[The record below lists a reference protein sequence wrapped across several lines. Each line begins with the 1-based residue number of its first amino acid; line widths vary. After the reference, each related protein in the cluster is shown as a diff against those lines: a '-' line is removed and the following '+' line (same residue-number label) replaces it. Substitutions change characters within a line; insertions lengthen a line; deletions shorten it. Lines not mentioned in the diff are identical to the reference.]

1 LNQAL
6 RSERPDVDKKRSD
19 LIKLQGEFAARLRQL
34 EKALLTA
41 LNESK
46 GKILDDNSVIATL
59 EKLKTEANEVARKAA
74 ETNVVME
81 EVEKVSQ
88 QYAKLA
94 HACSLIYLTLYHLH
108 EVHFLYRYSLDFL
121 LDIFN
126 DVLKS
131 PELESAKDPE
141 KRLSI
146 IINNL
151 FQVSY
156 RRVSQ
161 GMLHTDKTM
170 FALLLLRIYL
180 RCCTGEPT
188 YENQFEHLLFKSELF
203 MSDASKSTLSTA
215 SSTNIAGLDQK
226 NVLSLMALSKLDS
239 FKNCIK
245 ACSSDPNLQQFMH
258 NDKPE
263 IDVPQIWDDDQPL
276 CKLNL
281 INFYYIYFSS
291 DWSSLE

>member
-1 LNQAL
+1 M
-6 RSERPDVDKKRSD
+6 DKKRSD

-34 EKALLTA
+34 EKALLSA

-46 GKILDDNSVIATL
+46 GKILDDDSVISTL

-108 EVHFLYRYSLDFL
+108 EVHFLYRFSLEFL

-131 PELESAKDPE
+131 TELESTKESA

-151 FQVSY
+151 FQVTITYFLLGTSY
-156 RRVSQ
+156 
-161 GMLHTDKTM
+161 
-170 FALLLLRIYL
+170 
-180 RCCTGEPT
+180 
-188 YENQFEHLLFKSELF
+188 
-203 MSDASKSTLSTA
+203 
-215 SSTNIAGLDQK
+215 
-226 NVLSLMALSKLDS
+226 SL
-239 FKNCIK
+239 
-245 ACSSDPNLQQFMH
+245 
-258 NDKPE
+258 
-263 IDVPQIWDDDQPL
+263 
-276 CKLNL
+276 
-281 INFYYIYFSS
+281 
-291 DWSSLE
+291 